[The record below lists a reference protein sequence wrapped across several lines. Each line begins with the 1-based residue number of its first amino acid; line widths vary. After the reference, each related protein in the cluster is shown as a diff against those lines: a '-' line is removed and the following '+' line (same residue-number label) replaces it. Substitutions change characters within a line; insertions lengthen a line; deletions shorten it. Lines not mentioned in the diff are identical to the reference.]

1 LSRFLAI
8 DADHGSV
15 HVASGSSRG
24 GTARVEKA
32 VTVSLGETL
41 TPANAADL
49 GKQFR
54 DALKS
59 SGIVSAPVVA
69 AVGRDRVILKD
80 VKIPKVAAAEEPAV
94 VRFQASK
101 DMTEAADAV
110 VLDYYTLERPE
121 PDGQVRA
128 LTASVRKDAL
138 AAYRAFCTAAGLK
151 LAGLTARP
159 QGALAA
165 LDRAIATGAVTAP
178 EAKRASV
185 AILTR
190 GERWG
195 ELVIARD
202 GQVAFSRAITGTAL
216 TSEPMLLGELR
227 RNLAVY
233 NGQNPQQPVEAV
245 YVAEASG
252 PSSGWSGRVQ
262 AGLSVPVQAFDP
274 LAGVEHDTAP
284 DARGHFAA
292 LAGLLQL
299 KVQGKPLPIDFASPR
314 QTVSKEAA
322 GRRLVAAVAAVV
334 AILVI
339 GGLGFGYIKVQEKQK
354 QLAALV
360 KEKNDL
366 EKMKKELDEDEKRI
380 KIFKEWDDT
389 RINWLDELYDLAAR
403 FPDITGTRIEQFRVE
418 ALTPQKGAKVKHV
431 AKMFLKVATEA
442 GKNMDALQMALSA
455 DKRYHNIRKDIK
467 GGGSSLTRLNQLYE
481 LRADIEKR
489 PPSEYTRKLAASAP
503 PKPSRGKADFSDEGG
518 GEGPGMGFGGG
529 AGGFRGGAAFGGGFG
544 GGAPGTG
551 FGGGGPGAGFGGGIG
566 GGGPGTGFGGGGP
579 GTGFGGF
586 RGGGTGFG
594 GGSSGFMGGGG
605 GDIPRPKGKGK
616 GKGGF
621 EE

>member
-8 DADHGSV
+8 DTDHGSV
-15 HVASGSSRG
+15 HIAAGAGRG
-24 GTARVEKA
+24 GTARLEKA
-32 VTVSLGETL
+32 VTVSLGEAL
-41 TPANAADL
+41 SPANAADL

-59 SGIVSAPVVA
+59 AGIAPGPVVA

-80 VKIPKVAAAEEPAV
+80 VKIPKVDASEEPAV

-101 DMTEAADAV
+101 DMTEAVDSV

-121 PDGQVRA
+121 PDGQIRA
-128 LTASVRKDAL
+128 VTASVRKDVL
-138 AAYRAFCTAAGLK
+138 AAYRTFCQSAGLK
-151 LAGLTARP
+151 LAGLTSRP
-159 QGALAA
+159 QGTLAA

-185 AILTR
+185 AVLTR
-190 GERWG
+190 GEKWG

-233 NGQNPQQPVEAV
+233 NGQTPQQPVEAV

-262 AGLSVPVQAFDP
+262 AGLNVPVQAFDP
-274 LAGVEHDTAP
+274 LAGVDHDTAP

-299 KVQGKPLPIDFASPR
+299 KVQGRPLPIDFASPR
-314 QTVSKEAA
+314 QAVTKEAA
-322 GRRLVAAVAAVV
+322 GKRLVAAVAAL
-334 AILVI
+334 AALLVI
-339 GGLGFGYIKVQEKQK
+339 GGLGFGYIKVQEKQT
-354 QLAALV
+354 QLTKLV

-366 EKMKKELDEDEKRI
+366 DKMRKELEEDEKRI
-380 KIFKEWDDT
+380 KVFNDWEAT

-403 FPDITGTRIEQFRVE
+403 FPSIEGTRIEQFRIE
-418 ALTPQKGAKVKHV
+418 PIAQQKGAKIKYV
-431 AKMFLKVATEA
+431 ARIVLKVATEA
-442 GKNMDALQMALSA
+442 AEHMDKLQMALSA
-455 DKRYHNIRKDIK
+455 DKRYHNIRKETK
-467 GGGSSLTRLNQLYE
+467 GGTSSLNSRMNKIYE
-481 LRADIEKR
+481 LRADVEKR
-489 PPSEYTRKLAASAP
+489 PPSEYTRKLAASVP
-503 PKPSRGKADFSDEGG
+503 PKPTRGKDGGTDDDSGG
-518 GEGPGMGFGGG
+518 GFPGTGFGGGGFRGAGGGFGGGGFGGGGQGGGFGGGPGMGFGGG
-529 AGGFRGGAAFGGGFG
+529 AAGFRGG
-544 GGAPGTG
+544 G
-551 FGGGGPGAGFGGGIG
+551 FGGGGPGG
-566 GGGPGTGFGGGGP
+566 GFGGGGP
-579 GTGFGGF
+579 GN
-586 RGGGTGFG
+586 GFG
-594 GGSSGFMGGGG
+594 GGGFTGGGG
-605 GDIPRPKGKGK
+605 GFPRPKGK